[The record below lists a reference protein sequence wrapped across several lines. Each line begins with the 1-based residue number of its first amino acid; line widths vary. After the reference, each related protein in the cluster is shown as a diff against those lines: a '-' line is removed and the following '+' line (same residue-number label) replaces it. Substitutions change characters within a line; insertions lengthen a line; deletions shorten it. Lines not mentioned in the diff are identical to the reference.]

1 MIWRLKARFGRSPGH
16 TYWIYLVHMSAMGGG
31 LQKYTGLRVNV
42 HTALHTVLITVGISS
57 CPVSCHFRFTFLE
70 RPRFGACTF
79 DSKEVFAIVLA
90 ETRTLPAT
98 EFC

>member
-1 MIWRLKARFGRSPGH
+1 MTRVQFLTFVAGH
-16 TYWIYLVHMSAMGGG
+16 TYWIDLVHMSAMAV

-42 HTALHTVLITVGISS
+42 HTVLHTVLIAVGISS
-57 CPVSCHFRFTFLE
+57 WPLSCHFCFTFSE

-79 DSKEVFAIVLA
+79 DSKEVFALVLA
-90 ETRTLPAT
+90 QTRTLPAT